1 MDNPYTDG
9 FDNIGDYAGVGCY
22 YNYGLNG
29 GNSTSCLNNMF
40 ISLFTILQKNETLGL
55 MYTIRFPFIPD
66 PAPDDLSNISAS
78 IFPNNSGSITSQ
90 LINSNNNV
98 YYNIY
103 LKNSDT
109 MDVKSKISNYSSNDC
124 SVNYSKAYTKPI
136 VLSLPNEPHGYYI
149 TVDVGVTH
157 GKVPAGT
164 HAEDRVNV
172 NINWLMQFV
181 YTNTYNIFQ

>member
-1 MDNPYTDG
+1 
-9 FDNIGDYAGVGCY
+9 
-22 YNYGLNG
+22 
-29 GNSTSCLNNMF
+29 MF
-40 ISLFTILQKNETLGL
+40 ISLFAILQKNEKLGL
-55 MYTIRFPFIPD
+55 MYTIHFPFIPD

-103 LKNSDT
+103 LKDSDT

-124 SVNYSKAYTKPI
+124 SVNYSKAYTTPI
-136 VLSLPNEPHGYYI
+136 VLSLPNETRPYYI
-149 TVDVGVTH
+149 TVDVGVAH
-157 GKVPAGT
+157 GKVPTGT
-164 HAEDRVNV
+164 HADDRVNV